1 MKTNQY
7 FSRSIKS
14 TRVVCMVVDTETAE
28 VLNKTFIISQLPK
41 SEEKLLS
48 NIRKEYETDSEK
60 IVSVVSK
67 HPIEKLMGI
76 TYEQFFENAVEL
88 NPKTHKP
95 YKPEELPTNWYR

>member
-1 MKTNQY
+1 MKAKQY

-14 TRVVCMVVDTETAE
+14 TKVVCMVVDTTTAE
-28 VLNKTFIISQLPK
+28 VSNKAFILSQLPK
-41 SEEKLLS
+41 SDEKLLT

-67 HPIEKLMGI
+67 EPIEKLMGI

-88 NPKTHKP
+88 DPKTHKP
-95 YKPEELPTNWYR
+95 YTDNQ